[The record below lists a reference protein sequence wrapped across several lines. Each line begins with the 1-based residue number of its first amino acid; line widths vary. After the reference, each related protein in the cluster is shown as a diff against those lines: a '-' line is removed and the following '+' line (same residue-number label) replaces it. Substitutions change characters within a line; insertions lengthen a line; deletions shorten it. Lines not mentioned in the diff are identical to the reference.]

1 MSRKESQFPWRV
13 MAISALLFAVLASAG
28 WFIFGPAGPGEGPGG
43 TDQDRGSA
51 GGAATTATSAAG
63 QTTAPSTDAQANPSP
78 VATETIDP
86 TSPEGRAAL
95 AAGRANAGTM
105 DVQLFVIVP
114 GLERLIPV
122 PRTVAAPT
130 TLDGQIRRAV
140 EELINWV
147 GTDTISPVAPE
158 SRVRE
163 TWVSPGGVAYLDF
176 ERSFYDFSGGGSLG
190 ELHTIYG
197 IVATLTVSFPEIV
210 AVQFLLD
217 GKRMETLAGHVDLS
231 RPLLPSNE
239 WVLIEPG
246 NPQIQQPDE
255 PSPDFSMGHGCASAT
270 TIP

>member
-1 MSRKESQFPWRV
+1 MSRKDSQFPWRV

-28 WFIFGPAGPGEGPGG
+28 WFVFGPTSGEDLGSTEPGA
-43 TDQDRGSA
+43 GSA
-51 GGAATTATSAAG
+51 GGAATNAAEP
-63 QTTAPSTDAQANPSP
+63 TTAPSTDPPPSNPSP
-78 VATETIDP
+78 VAAETIDP

-95 AAGRANAGTM
+95 AAGRANTGTM

-122 PRTVAAPT
+122 PRTVAAPP
-130 TLDGQIRRAV
+130 TLDGQIRRTV
-140 EELINWV
+140 EELINWA

-163 TWVSPGGVAYLDF
+163 TWVSPGGIAYLDF
-176 ERSFYDFSGGGSLG
+176 ESSFYDFAGGGSLG

-217 GKRMETLAGHVDLS
+217 GERMETLAGHVDLS
-231 RPLLPSNE
+231 RPLLPSGE

-246 NPQIQQPDE
+246 NPQIQQSDG
-255 PSPDFSMGHGCASAT
+255 PSSDFSTSREANAGEGG
-270 TIP
+270 

>member
-1 MSRKESQFPWRV
+1 MSRKDSQFPWRV
-13 MAISALLFAVLASAG
+13 MGIAALLFAILASAG
-28 WFIFGPAGPGEGPGG
+28 WFVFAPTPGEDLGSTEQGA
-43 TDQDRGSA
+43 GSA
-51 GGAATTATSAAG
+51 GGTAANAAEP
-63 QTTAPSTDAQANPSP
+63 TTAPSADPPPNPSP
-78 VATETIDP
+78 VAVETIDP

-122 PRTVAAPT
+122 PRTVAAPP
-130 TLDGQIRRAV
+130 TLEGQIQRTV

-158 SRVRE
+158 SRLRE
-163 TWVSPGGVAYLDF
+163 TWVSPGGIAYLDF
-176 ERSFYDFSGGGSLG
+176 ENSFYDFSGGGSLG

-197 IVATLTVSFPEIV
+197 IVATLTVSFPGIV

-217 GKRMETLAGHVDLS
+217 GQRMETLAGHVDLS
-231 RPLLPSNE
+231 RPLLPSDE

-246 NPQIQQPDE
+246 NPQIQQSDG
-255 PSPDFSMGHGCASAT
+255 PSPDFSTGREAREGESEGG
-270 TIP
+270 